1 LLIVQTKY
9 VINLYPNLMS
19 TYFCKSFVTVIIIR
33 GFILISC
40 SRVEQLLNGMSNT
53 YFLMSSFFVLFSNS
67 KYNYLHR
74 IKMVTKV
81 MSNKWLM

>member
-1 LLIVQTKY
+1 LFIVKTKY
-9 VINLYPNLMS
+9 D
-19 TYFCKSFVTVIIIR
+19 TKTVIIIR
-33 GFILISC
+33 GFILIFC
-40 SRVEQLLNGMSNT
+40 SRVEQLLNGRSNT
-53 YFLMSSFFVLFSNS
+53 YFLMSSFFVHVSNS